1 VILARYRREENCLLR
16 FLSCRFDRAIRA
28 AYEEYVNEVEMNQL
42 LNLRPRDVEEAKV
55 LVTS

>member
-1 VILARYRREENCLLR
+1 VILTRYRREENCLLS
-16 FLSCRFDRAIRA
+16 FLSCFFDRAIRA
-28 AYEEYVNEVEMNQL
+28 AYDEFVNEVEMNQL